1 MESKAEQLKSYVD
14 TLNDFEIVIPNVP
27 YNHMGAT
34 ITDAIL
40 QAGLKW
46 STVVKPRLDRLK
58 NEYPEAKK
66 TSSFQRITEEVG
78 IKILINWKDS
88 EKPNRIMR
96 LTELFL
102 KEGVE
107 TEADLKAWLGYPTN
121 IQKLE
126 RIKGIGN
133 KTVDYLKWLSGI
145 PTAAVDIHLFRF
157 LELAGI
163 YTKDYFEAKDIINRT
178 ADLRGINRTVFD
190 HSIWKYMS
198 EGKKGK
204 PCEQPIMRFNRTKH
218 NNR

>member
-1 MESKAEQLKSYVD
+1 MKTSKENSSIEVKQLNVFVD
-14 TLNDFEIVIPNVP
+14 TLEDFEIVIPNVP

-34 ITDAIL
+34 ITDSIL

-46 STVVKPRLDRLK
+46 SSVVKPRLDRLK
-58 NEYPEAKK
+58 KDYPEA
-66 TSSFQRITEEVG
+66 ITTDGFNKIIEKAG
-78 IKILINWKDS
+78 IKVLINWKDS

-107 TEADLKAWLGYPTN
+107 NEVDLKAWLGNHTN

-126 RIKGIGN
+126 QIKGIGN

-163 YTKDYFEAKDIINRT
+163 FTKDYFEAKGIINGT
-178 ADLRGINRTVFD
+178 ADLRGLNRTVFD

-198 EGKKGK
+198 EGKKVR
-204 PCEQPIMRFNRTKH
+204 PCK
-218 NNR
+218 